1 MRGVVSRRRV
11 RTRKTLGMMVCMHWV
26 WRVGGVG
33 LVRDS
38 RRGSGSRV
46 VELGHMGGYHFL
58 LPSLQDTYSEG
69 KGQEL

>member
-1 MRGVVSRRRV
+1 
-11 RTRKTLGMMVCMHWV
+11 MMVCMHWV